1 MKDAKM
7 ENKQNKDI
15 DMTQGVIYK
24 QLIKFFIPLLFS
36 SFFQQLYNTADAV
49 IVGRYVGKIA
59 LSAVGAS
66 TGVILA
72 VFINFFIAM
81 TGGAAVIVSQYY
93 GARRRRDVSDTVHTA
108 MIFCTAAG
116 LVVTIL
122 GLILSPVMLR
132 AIGTPEDIF
141 APSLSYM
148 RIFFF
153 GMTPLLLYNMAAS
166 ILRAVG
172 DSRRPLYFLIFA
184 CLLNILAD
192 ILFVVVFEMGVEGA
206 ALATVLC
213 QMLSAVLALSVLLRS
228 NEVYALRLN
237 KLKAHGHHLRK
248 ILRIG
253 IPSGAES
260 LMYTLANVIVQS
272 GINGFGSD
280 TVAAWTAYG
289 KLDVLYWMLMASF
302 GTAIMTFAGQN
313 YGAGNLERVKKGVR
327 ECSVMTTALSILT
340 SVFVVAFG
348 RLLLSIFTDDP
359 NVIEIGYK
367 SMMCTIA
374 PAYVT
379 YNLVEVI
386 TGALRGM
393 GDSIKPLIISVFTIC
408 LLRIVWM
415 FTIVPATGELRVLT
429 LCFPISWLT
438 TSIAFVIYYR
448 RKMKKLMAQNAKG
461 L

>member
-1 MKDAKM
+1 
-7 ENKQNKDI
+7 
-15 DMTQGVIYK
+15 
-24 QLIKFFIPLLFS
+24 
-36 SFFQQLYNTADAV
+36 
-49 IVGRYVGKIA
+49 
-59 LSAVGAS
+59 
-66 TGVILA
+66 
-72 VFINFFIAM
+72 
-81 TGGAAVIVSQYY
+81 
-93 GARRRRDVSDTVHTA
+93 
-108 MIFCTAAG
+108 
-116 LVVTIL
+116 
-122 GLILSPVMLR
+122 
-132 AIGTPEDIF
+132 
-141 APSLSYM
+141 
-148 RIFFF
+148 
-153 GMTPLLLYNMAAS
+153 MAAS